1 MHLLGITAA
10 GRKQRDGACTP
21 QHRRART
28 LRAIVRSACAAVLAT
43 TLVALGGCSENDAV
57 GKTTNPS
64 GSQSQTS
71 GPAYERPELALSPFD
86 QAAAGGENGVS
97 IDASSLAKGYVAV
110 SATASTRL
118 KFQISFEG
126 SETQYYFDLPSDGTP
141 ISCPLVQGSGAYTF
155 TVWENTTGQRYSELY
170 SLADQ
175 PVTLADEFQPFIRPS
190 VYCDYDAS
198 SKSTQLANDLSAD
211 AQNEGDVVRGI
222 YDWIVENIAYDED
235 KAARLADA
243 TGYLPNPDSCI
254 ADGSGICFD
263 YASLAAAMLRSQGI
277 PCKIIT
283 GYVSPDNIYHA
294 WNMVYIDG
302 TWVDAHIDIKQ
313 NTWTRIDTT
322 FAAGSGS
329 SYVGDGIATSTR
341 TDYDDTRS
349 STRQKERVGHGHE
362 DA

>member
-1 MHLLGITAA
+1 MYLLGITAA

-97 IDASSLAKGYVAV
+97 IDASNLAKGYVAV

-254 ADGSGICFD
+254 ADGAGICFD

-277 PCKIIT
+277 HCKIIT

-329 SYVGDGIATSTR
+329 SYVGDGIAY
-341 TDYDDTRS
+341 TDLYTY
-349 STRQKERVGHGHE
+349 
-362 DA
+362 

>member
-10 GRKQRDGACTP
+10 GRKRRDGACTP

-57 GKTTNPS
+57 GKTSNPS
-64 GSQSQTS
+64 GGQSQTS

-97 IDASSLAKGYVAV
+97 IDASTLAKGYVAV

-118 KFQISFEG
+118 KLQVSFEG

-198 SKSTQLANDLSAD
+198 SKSTQLANNLSAD

-329 SYVGDGIATSTR
+329 SYVGDGIAY
-341 TDYDDTRS
+341 TDLYTY
-349 STRQKERVGHGHE
+349 
-362 DA
+362 

>member
-1 MHLLGITAA
+1 MCI
-10 GRKQRDGACTP
+10 RD
-21 QHRRART
+21 R
-28 LRAIVRSACAAVLAT
+28 
-43 TLVALGGCSENDAV
+43 
-57 GKTTNPS
+57 
-64 GSQSQTS
+64 
-71 GPAYERPELALSPFD
+71 
-86 QAAAGGENGVS
+86 
-97 IDASSLAKGYVAV
+97 
-110 SATASTRL
+110 
-118 KFQISFEG
+118 
-126 SETQYYFDLPSDGTP
+126 YYFDLPSDGTP

-329 SYVGDGIATSTR
+329 SYVGDGIAY
-341 TDYDDTRS
+341 TDLYTY
-349 STRQKERVGHGHE
+349 
-362 DA
+362 